1 MWFVNKK
8 VILTKDNLLKRNWNG
23 CKKCV
28 FCQADETI
36 EHLFLSCSMAR
47 NIWRLLHFTFNVAPP
62 SNIDNLFGTWLTGI
76 DKRTKNCIRTGVCA
90 FTWAI
95 WNCRN
100 DVVFNKIANAHFLQ
114 VVNRATYWITMWS
127 ILLPQDQRPIMEA
140 GCNRLVAVVRTILSR
155 DGWRHERR
163 ICAA

>member
-1 MWFVNKK
+1 M
-8 VILTKDNLLKRNWNG
+8 ILTKDNLLKRNRNG

-28 FCQADETI
+28 FCQTDETI

-90 FTWAI
+90 FIWAI

-114 VVNRATYWITMWS
+114 VVNKATY
-127 ILLPQDQRPIMEA
+127 
-140 GCNRLVAVVRTILSR
+140 
-155 DGWRHERR
+155 
-163 ICAA
+163 